1 MVSTDPHSLAEKYTC
16 TSSSRTCMFSE
27 NECWYF
33 TGVTMEEFLDGRDNV
48 EYYQW
53 AKVDQK

>member
-16 TSSSRTCMFSE
+16 ASSSRTCMFSE
-27 NECWYF
+27 NGCWYF
-33 TGVTMEEFLDGRDNV
+33 TSVTMEKFPYDHDNV

-53 AKVDQK
+53 AKVDKK